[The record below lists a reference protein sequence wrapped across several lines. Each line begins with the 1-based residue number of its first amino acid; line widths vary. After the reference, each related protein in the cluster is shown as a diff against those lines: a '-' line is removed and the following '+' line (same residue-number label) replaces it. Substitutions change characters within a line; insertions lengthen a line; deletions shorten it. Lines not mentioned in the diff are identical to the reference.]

1 MATFGRALQGEAD
14 ALPGFEQCMVRI
26 GNYEVVTTSGKTYH
40 PNVKYTGGQGN
51 RVSGT
56 VFEVSD
62 AELAAADQYE
72 ERAGFKR
79 IIAALD
85 SGRQAWVYL
94 DDRPTSDA
102 S

>member
-40 PNVKYTGGQGN
+40 PNVSTPGQGN
-51 RVSGT
+51 RVCGT

-62 AELAAADQYE
+62 AELAAADKYE
-72 ERAGFKR
+72 TRRVQKSHCRARFGQ
-79 IIAALD
+79 ASLGL
-85 SGRQAWVYL
+85 SG
-94 DDRPTSDA
+94 
-102 S
+102 